1 MVNCYKR
8 FPNGE
13 KIEMHRTKIACLA
26 LLSVL
31 LVTVCCQIGYSSDT
45 VLTLDDLPGLGES
58 LVIESDSI
66 LTVNEGETAVIGG
79 VLTLQ
84 GTADKTPELKIINNG
99 LMNEQS
105 STGGSL
111 DYLLYI
117 LVIVAAVIVSLY
129 VISMNRKKSSNAS
142 S

>member
-1 MVNCYKR
+1 
-8 FPNGE
+8 
-13 KIEMHRTKIACLA
+13 MHRTKIVCLA
-26 LLSVL
+26 LFSVL
-31 LVTVCCQIGYSSDT
+31 LVTVCCQVGYSDDT
-45 VLTLDDLPGLGES
+45 VLSLDDLPGLGES

>member
-1 MVNCYKR
+1 
-8 FPNGE
+8 
-13 KIEMHRTKIACLA
+13 MHRTKIACLA

-84 GTADKTPELKIINNG
+84 GTDDKTPELKIINNG

-117 LVIVAAVIVSLY
+117 LVIVAAVTVSLI
-129 VISMNRKKSSNAS
+129 VILRNRKKSSKTS

>member
-13 KIEMHRTKIACLA
+13 KIEMHRTKIVCLA
-26 LLSVL
+26 LFSVL
-31 LVTVCCQIGYSSDT
+31 LVTVCCQVGYSDDT
-45 VLTLDDLPGLGES
+45 VLSLDDLPGLGES

-117 LVIVAAVIVSLY
+117 LVIVAVVIVSLY

>member
-8 FPNGE
+8 FPKGE
-13 KIEMHRTKIACLA
+13 KIEMHRPKIACLA

-79 VLTLQ
+79 PEGQ
-84 GTADKTPELKIINNG
+84 EFWESSGGTITVTNNG
-99 LMNEQS
+99 SMNAQS
-105 STGGSL
+105 ITNGGS

-117 LVIVAAVIVSLY
+117 LVIVAAVTVSLI
-129 VISMNRKKSSNAS
+129 VILRNRKKSSKTS